1 MKRKVI
7 VLVAALALMFAFAAC
22 GSDETI
28 VPLAQPEAVVPP
40 TPAPAPEPA
49 AEAAETEDE
58 AEAEA
63 ARPRELVTITDFNG
77 NTVQVRQNPTV
88 VAIYDWGILDMMYTI
103 GFDKFGIE
111 TLILPDPSGIPS
123 VLAGVNNIPD
133 LRIINGGTLFY
144 VNWDVLDLT
153 TPELIIL
160 GARSF
165 GMNAAGDRLSAE
177 DNADFRERTEARYTE
192 TSFIRLTINAQ
203 DSDLLNDITR
213 NAESLALIWPHV
225 ADYLTAEIEYVT
237 EGMAY
242 INAVAQ
248 ESGLRTVFLMMTT
261 PTNLSLF
268 LANSR
273 MDMVYEE
280 FGFIPAVPPE
290 DLGAFTDQHGFESRA
305 EFVLAL
311 DPDVIFLL
319 DRNEMSDNVA
329 ESAGH
334 AALIADPIIQRTSAF
349 TNGHIYA
356 LYPQEWYTV
365 VGGFGSARQMIDDM
379 MRFVENFRAQ

>member
-1 MKRKVI
+1 MKKKV
-7 VLVAALALMFAFAAC
+7 LALLALLALTALTAC
-22 GSDETI
+22 GESETYVPALTQPPADE
-28 VPLAQPEAVVPP
+28 
-40 TPAPAPEPA
+40 APATPSPE
-49 AEAAETEDE
+49 ETP
-58 AEAEA
+58 
-63 ARPRELVTITDFNG
+63 RPRELVSITDFNG
-77 NTVQVRQNPTV
+77 NTVQVRQSPTT

-103 GFDKFGIE
+103 GFDKFGIQ
-111 TLILPDPSGIPS
+111 TLILPDPSGIPG
-123 VLAGVNNIPD
+123 VLSGVRD
-133 LRIINGGTLFY
+133 LPNLHIINGGTLFY

-177 DNADFRERTEARYTE
+177 DNEAFRADTEARYSE

-203 DSDLLNDITR
+203 NSDLLNDMRR
-213 NAESLALIWPHV
+213 NAEALALIWPHV
-225 ADYLTAEIEYVT
+225 ADYLLAEIAEIE

-242 INAVAQ
+242 INAVAS

-280 FGFIPAVPPE
+280 FGFTPAIPPE

-311 DPDVIFLL
+311 NPDVIFLL
-319 DRNEMSDNVA
+319 DRNEMADNIPQ
-329 ESAGH
+329 SAGY
-334 AALIADPIIQRTSAF
+334 AALITDPIIQRTAAF
-349 TNGHIYA
+349 ENNHIYA

-365 VGGFGSARQMIDDM
+365 VGGFGSARQMIACM
-379 MRFVENFRAQ
+379 MRFVENYRKD